1 MPIHDVPDPMAFMEL
16 LKRMLSDEARVHNA
30 CLGPGGVLLQAL
42 DVPQV
47 MAQSTELP
55 YHTIACHASLHPGC
69 RVQTQFCQSPAASS
83 DTCSWYKCLVTG
95 GHPWSG
101 HRGTRQGPDDSAV
114 SFALKDLLKVTG
126 ALDVHVQRYT
136 DAGYAY

>member
-1 MPIHDVPDPMAFMEL
+1 MCGFFKVISVPIHDVPDPMAFMEL

-55 YHTIACHASLHPGC
+55 YHTIACHASLHP
-69 RVQTQFCQSPAASS
+69 
-83 DTCSWYKCLVTG
+83 
-95 GHPWSG
+95 
-101 HRGTRQGPDDSAV
+101 
-114 SFALKDLLKVTG
+114 
-126 ALDVHVQRYT
+126 
-136 DAGYAY
+136 DAGYRHNSVRALQHLLTLAHGTSVLLQVVALGVDIGAPDRALMTLQFPLHLRIC